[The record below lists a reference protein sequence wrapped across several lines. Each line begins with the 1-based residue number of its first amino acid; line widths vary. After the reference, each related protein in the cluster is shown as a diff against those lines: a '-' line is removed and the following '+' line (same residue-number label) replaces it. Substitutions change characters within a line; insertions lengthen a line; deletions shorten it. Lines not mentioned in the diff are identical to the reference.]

1 MPWGAQSKNPTRG
14 DAGLGRSKPPKQ
26 GRSVL
31 LPKCNWV
38 CAAPQKGKCAA
49 WDIDPLSPRQS
60 EAHAASV
67 SVSLRGL
74 KTSTGDSVRRVGNS
88 FLPRPHCHFEL
99 QHGPASNIAHSLPSS
114 SESVFARLRALIPSA

>member
-14 DAGLGRSKPPKQ
+14 DAGLGRGKPPKQ

-49 WDIDPLSPRQS
+49 SGLGYRPAFPATKRGARSVSFGVSQGSEDID
-60 EAHAASV
+60 
-67 SVSLRGL
+67 
-74 KTSTGDSVRRVGNS
+74 RR
-88 FLPRPHCHFEL
+88 
-99 QHGPASNIAHSLPSS
+99 
-114 SESVFARLRALIPSA
+114 